1 MPLDYALT
9 RAQPVSALFNKAEN
23 YRYIA
28 KGGRSSSRC
37 GRIIDKKRNKRRK
50 KSLRM
55 AGNSLPTT

>member
-9 RAQPVSALFNKAEN
+9 RAEPVPALFNKAKN

-37 GRIIDKKRNKRRK
+37 GRIIDKKRKR